1 MKACSSSRLTRACAI
16 LALFFGAHGFLHA
29 ADPLTLKQVVDLAL
43 AHSTASAASGADQQR
58 AFASLHEAR
67 NQYLPQF
74 LLGSGLGASWG
85 YPLSL
90 EGAAPSLVNLTAQ
103 SALINPALRD
113 FIRAARADYQ
123 ASAAQSKDQRNQVIQ
138 DTAIAYAELTKW
150 RNLSTYLHQQFEDA
164 GKAEQA
170 AAQRVQE
177 GVDNPTLKTK
187 ARLNTARLRLRLTQA
202 NGSIDVLKRH
212 LSQLTG
218 LATAAFDNMD
228 APPALPEVRQ
238 EEDLSAKAMAASPGA
253 EAAQIRATAYS
264 LRARGEHRSM
274 LPSVDFAAQYALL
287 ATYNNYDKFFQPNS
301 FQRHNA
307 TLGVAIRFPFLN
319 PAQHAHA
326 QAADAEAVKAKSDA
340 IAARNQVS
348 EETLRLQRSVEQLSA
363 AQQVAELESQLA
375 QTNLESLQIR
385 LNSGSGAFADV
396 ADAQQQVNER
406 YLSLQDM
413 KFELEKSRI
422 MLLRATGELENW
434 VGK

>member
-1 MKACSSSRLTRACAI
+1 MKACSSSRLTRACATVALI
-16 LALFFGAHGFLHA
+16 LATHALLHA
-29 ADPLTLKQVVDLAL
+29 AEPLTLRQAVERAL
-43 AHSTASAASGADQQR
+43 AHSTTTAAANADQQR
-58 AFASLHEAR
+58 AFASFREAH

-123 ASAAQSKDQRNQVIQ
+123 ASAAQTKDQRNQVIQ
-138 DTAIAYAELTKW
+138 DTALAYAELNKW
-150 RNLSTYLHQQFEDA
+150 QNLSTFLRQQFDEA

-170 AAQRVQE
+170 AEQRVQE
-177 GVDNPTLKTK
+177 GVDNPTLRTK
-187 ARLNTARLRLRLTQA
+187 ARLNTARLRLRLAQA
-202 NGSIDVLKRH
+202 TGSIDVLKQR

-218 LATAAFDNMD
+218 LPATTFDSIE
-228 APPALPEVRQ
+228 PPPGLPEIHN
-238 EEDLSAKAMAASPGA
+238 EEDITAKAVAASPGV

-264 LRARGEHRSM
+264 MRARGEHRSL

-307 TLGVAIRFPFLN
+307 TIGVAIRFPILN

-326 QAADAEAVKAKSDA
+326 QAADAEAVKAKNDA
-340 IAARNQVS
+340 IAAKNQVS
-348 EETLRLQRSVEQLSA
+348 EETLRLQRSLEQLSA
-363 AQQVAELESQLA
+363 AQQVAELENQLA
-375 QTNLESLQIR
+375 QTNLESLKIK
-385 LNSGSGAFADV
+385 LDSGAGSFGDLE
-396 ADAQQQVNER
+396 DARQQLNER
-406 YLSLQDM
+406 YLALQDAA
-413 KFELEKSRI
+413 FELQKGRI

-434 VGK
+434 IAK